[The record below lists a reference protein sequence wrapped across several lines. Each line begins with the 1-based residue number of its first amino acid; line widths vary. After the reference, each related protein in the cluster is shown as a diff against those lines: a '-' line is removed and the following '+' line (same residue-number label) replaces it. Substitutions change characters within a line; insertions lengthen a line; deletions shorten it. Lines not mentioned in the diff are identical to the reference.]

1 MIKYVLFDMDGT
13 LLDTEPLYEQSWIEA
28 GRRYG
33 VEVGDMYAT
42 LVCGRPV
49 ESAKYAL
56 WDRFGKDFDA
66 ESVVSYRMA
75 RYRELAQ
82 KDLKLKAGCVE
93 ILEFLREQDIPCA
106 LATSTLTDLAL
117 ANLKRTGIA
126 DYFDAVV
133 TSAMVERGKPYP
145 DIFLEAGKRIG
156 ADAESCIVCEDSY
169 SGIAAAHAAGMKPVF
184 IPDRQPPNG
193 DTEDMAYKTLEN
205 LFEVIELIKKEN
217 KII

>member
-13 LLDTEPLYEQSWIEA
+13 LLDTEPIYEQSWIEA

-33 VEVGDMYAT
+33 VEIGDMYST

-56 WDRFGKDFDA
+56 WARFGKDFDA
-66 ESVVSYRMA
+66 EGVVSYRME
-75 RYRELAQ
+75 RYKELAQ

-93 ILEFLREQDIPCA
+93 ILEFLKEHSIPCA
-106 LATSTLTDLAL
+106 LATSTLTELAMS
-117 ANLKRTGIA
+117 NLRRTGIA
-126 DYFDAVV
+126 DYFAAVV
-133 TSAMVERGKPYP
+133 TTAMVERGKPHP

-156 ADAESCIVCEDSY
+156 AQTDCCIVCEDSY
-169 SGIAAAHAAGMKPVF
+169 SGIAAAHAAGMKPIF

-193 DTEDMAYKTLEN
+193 ETEKMAYKTLN
-205 LFEVIELIKKEN
+205 SLFDVIELVKYEN
-217 KII
+217 KI